1 MKIQVLMENTAEG
14 ALCREHGLSLFLE
27 VEGRK
32 LLFDT
37 GKSGRFLENADRMGV
52 DVSAADLVVLSHG
65 HYDHGGG
72 LPEFLNRNQTA
83 KVYVQETAF
92 GSYYASRSD
101 GTYEYIGILPELGES
116 SRLVRL
122 SGDFEIEK
130 GLRLFRSM
138 TGERFTSGSNQVLLI
153 KAGSGYRRDF
163 FEHEQNLLIEKEGK
177 KVLVSGCAHRGIVNI
192 LDRAMELAGGPM
204 DVVIGGFHLSNPGEG
219 GTEPTETVNGI
230 ADYLR
235 SFPTRYYTC
244 HCTGLPAFQ
253 MLKDRMGAQI
263 SYASAGNLLEI

>member
-72 LPEFLNRNQTA
+72 LSEFLNRNQTA

-101 GTYEYIGILPELGES
+101 GTYEYSEYFRNWVNLP
-116 SRLVRL
+116 VW
-122 SGDFEIEK
+122 SGCPVI
-130 GLRLFRSM
+130 LRL
-138 TGERFTSGSNQVLLI
+138 
-153 KAGSGYRRDF
+153 
-163 FEHEQNLLIEKEGK
+163 K
-177 KVLVSGCAHRGIVNI
+177 KGCG
-192 LDRAMELAGGPM
+192 
-204 DVVIGGFHLSNPGEG
+204 
-219 GTEPTETVNGI
+219 
-230 ADYLR
+230 
-235 SFPTRYYTC
+235 C
-244 HCTGLPAFQ
+244 
-253 MLKDRMGAQI
+253 
-263 SYASAGNLLEI
+263 SAR